1 MHEGNGNNGKKTKSE
16 EKQQQQQ
23 KAHTQ
28 AKIEGPR
35 STVRFFFVWFA
46 RVACST
52 VVTLCAADSSFV
64 QLPARESC
72 CKEKKKKNSRRKKK
86 KDM

>member
-1 MHEGNGNNGKKTKSE
+1 MERRPKVKRNNNNNNKRTHKLKS
-16 EKQQQQQ
+16 KDHVVQL
-23 KAHTQ
+23 
-28 AKIEGPR
+28 G
-35 STVRFFFVWFA
+35 FFLCVWFA

>member
-1 MHEGNGNNGKKTKSE
+1 M
-16 EKQQQQQ
+16 
-23 KAHTQ
+23 
-28 AKIEGPR
+28 
-35 STVRFFFVWFA
+35 WFA

-86 KDM
+86 KEPQKKKKKRYVNEENSTGKGKGEKKTGKENK